1 MVVAVAAV
9 AVVAVAAVTV
19 VAVAAVAGPQR
30 VVRVALHLCT
40 FWLLGVVV
48 GLVAWILPAILWPP
62 PPPPR
67 VLHTCTP
74 APLVTVVAWVLHVAW
89 LVGLVACIGVMV
101 GLVAWVAG
109 VLEVLPKSHCKP
121 LLWLLGVGVGVVRHA
136 CTPAPLVVDPAGGLV
151 VAWVVAWVLQVA
163 LVVAWVRQVAS
174 VLWIFQVASVVGLVA
189 WVRQVASVVGLVLWI
204 LQVASV
210 GGLVA
215 WVCQVDSVWL
225 GAYMQALG
233 LVAWLLQVAL
243 KKSLKSAGAALP
255 SVVWAGLAAWTLGP
269 FLDVASTKIR
279 ASSDLSDT
287 ATSLSLTAKVTGCW
301 GVQRDFWTSGPLDSW
316 TSGAWWWGLAAW
328 APAGGLGPA
337 GSFGRWAGGLAP
349 AGGFGGGAGGLGPAG
364 IPFLQAPLAKQ
375 TQSLFPRRP
384 TLISF

>member
-1 MVVAVAAV
+1 MLCLGHLLLVLCPLSPRSAGLMVVAVAAV

-62 PPPPR
+62 PPPPPPR
-67 VLHTCTP
+67 VLHACTP
-74 APLVTVVAWVLHVAW
+74 APLVVAWVLHVAW

-269 FLDVASTKIR
+269 FLD
-279 ASSDLSDT
+279 DT
-287 ATSLSLTAKVTGCW
+287 ATSLSFCLTAKVTGCW
-301 GVQRDFWTSGPLDSW
+301 RVQEKEKEESEEKEKKEQLEVENAR
-316 TSGAWWWGLAAW
+316 
-328 APAGGLGPA
+328 
-337 GSFGRWAGGLAP
+337 AP

-364 IPFLQAPLAKQ
+364 IPFLKGNPAKTRVFLQAPLAKQ

>member
-62 PPPPR
+62 PPPPPPR
-67 VLHTCTP
+67 VLHACTP
-74 APLVTVVAWVLHVAW
+74 APLVVAWVLHVAW

-174 VLWIFQVASVVGLVA
+174 V
-189 WVRQVASVVGLVLWI
+189 VGLVLWI

-243 KKSLKSAGAALP
+243 KKGVKSAGAALP
-255 SVVWAGLAAWTLGP
+255 SVVWAGLAA
-269 FLDVASTKIR
+269 
-279 ASSDLSDT
+279 
-287 ATSLSLTAKVTGCW
+287 
-301 GVQRDFWTSGPLDSW
+301 
-316 TSGAWWWGLAAW
+316 
-328 APAGGLGPA
+328 
-337 GSFGRWAGGLAP
+337 
-349 AGGFGGGAGGLGPAG
+349 
-364 IPFLQAPLAKQ
+364 
-375 TQSLFPRRP
+375 
-384 TLISF
+384 